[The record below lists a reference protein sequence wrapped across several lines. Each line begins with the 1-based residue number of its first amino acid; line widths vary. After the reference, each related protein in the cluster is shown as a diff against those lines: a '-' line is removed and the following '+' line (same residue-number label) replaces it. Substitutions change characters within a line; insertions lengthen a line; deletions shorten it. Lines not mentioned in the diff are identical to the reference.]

1 MGSGVAESGR
11 RRGLAREE
19 GCKMNVGEIQI
30 ENKNKEYAVFI
41 YLGGSMGDLGG
52 SGGAPGLR
60 GP

>member
-1 MGSGVAESGR
+1 MLGKSIS
-11 RRGLAREE
+11 
-19 GCKMNVGEIQI
+19 KTQ
-30 ENKNKEYAVFI
+30 NKEYAVFI